1 MHVGSTVLGPSATQ
15 SQLLPGAVW
24 MGKGDETRE
33 EWKAVSPPLAMR
45 YLQAITGISVA
56 VDRSQ
61 IVRVSGFQFRDMFL
75 FQSMVPY

>member
-1 MHVGSTVLGPSATQ
+1 
-15 SQLLPGAVW
+15 
-24 MGKGDETRE
+24 
-33 EWKAVSPPLAMR
+33 MR

-61 IVRVSGFQFRDMFL
+61 IVRVSSFQFRDMFL